1 MTTKKNKLESPD
13 KENKK
18 SSEKHRES
26 AKDVIIRVWRVI
38 VASSIAYA
46 IVVIA
51 MGTDGLLPKLILIPA
66 LIHAGWLL
74 IKR

>member
-1 MTTKKNKLESPD
+1 MTTKKNKVESPV

-18 SSEKHRES
+18 SPEKHRES